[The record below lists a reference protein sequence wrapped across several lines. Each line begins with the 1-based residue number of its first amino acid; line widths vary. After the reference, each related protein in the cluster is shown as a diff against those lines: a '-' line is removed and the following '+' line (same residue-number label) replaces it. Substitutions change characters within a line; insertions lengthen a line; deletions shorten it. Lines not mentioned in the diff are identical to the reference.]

1 MLGGKD
7 IDGTGSIAVGYDQPM
22 ELQQL
27 RYFVAVA
34 ATGKFTAAARDLH
47 VAQPSISK
55 QVRKLEDE
63 LGAALLERRRTGVVL
78 TDAGAILLPWAKR
91 MLADLDGA
99 RSEVAGLATLERGR
113 LSVGATPS
121 LSTVLLPRVLASFH
135 TEHPGITLSVVEA
148 GSRDLV
154 DRLAAGELDLALVIL
169 PLPREELFETTPLI
183 REELVLAVAKD
194 HPLARRKTVKVGE
207 LRGVPLV
214 MFREGYDLR
223 SATITACEQAGF
235 HPTFAIE
242 GAEMDGVLRMAAA
255 GVGVAVVPRMVVER
269 GGPLVAVRLSQP
281 TLSRSVGVAFR
292 RDRHHSRA
300 ADAFVARLRAFI

>member
-1 MLGGKD
+1 
-7 IDGTGSIAVGYDQPM
+7 M

-34 ATGKFTAAARDLH
+34 DTGKFTAAARDLH

-63 LGAALLERRRTGVVL
+63 LGAALLERRRTGVAL

-121 LSTVLLPRVLASFH
+121 LSTVLLPRVLAAFH
-135 TEHPGITLSVVEA
+135 AEHPGITLSVVEA

-169 PLPREELFETTPLI
+169 PVPREELFETTPLI
-183 REELVLAVAKD
+183 REELVLAVAKS
-194 HPLARRKTVKVGE
+194 HPLARRKTVRVGD

-214 MFREGYDLR
+214 MFRDGYDLR
-223 SATITACEQAGF
+223 SATITACERAGF
-235 HPTFAIE
+235 HPTFAVE

-269 GGPLVAVRLSQP
+269 GGPLVGVRLVQP

>member
-1 MLGGKD
+1 
-7 IDGTGSIAVGYDQPM
+7 M

-27 RYFVAVA
+27 RYFIAVA
-34 ATGKFTAAARDLH
+34 DTGKFTAAARDLH

-55 QVRKLEDE
+55 QLRKLEDE

-99 RSEVAGLATLERGR
+99 RSEVAGLATLEGGR

-121 LSTVLLPRVLASFH
+121 LSTVLLPRVLAAFH
-135 TEHPGITLSVVEA
+135 AEHPGITLSVVEA

-154 DRLAAGELDLALVIL
+154 DRLAAGDLDLALVIL
-169 PLPREELFETTPLI
+169 PVPREELFETAPLI
-183 REELVLAVAKD
+183 REELVLAVARD
-194 HPLARRKTVKVGE
+194 HPLARRKTVKVAD

-235 HPTFAIE
+235 HPTFAVE

-269 GGPLVAVRLSQP
+269 GGPLVAVRLAQP

-300 ADAFVARLRAFI
+300 ADAFVTRLRAFI

>member
-1 MLGGKD
+1 
-7 IDGTGSIAVGYDQPM
+7 
-22 ELQQL
+22 
-27 RYFVAVA
+27 
-34 ATGKFTAAARDLH
+34 
-47 VAQPSISK
+47 
-55 QVRKLEDE
+55 
-63 LGAALLERRRTGVVL
+63 VL

>member
-1 MLGGKD
+1 
-7 IDGTGSIAVGYDQPM
+7 M

-34 ATGKFTAAARDLH
+34 ATGKFTGAARDLH

>member
-1 MLGGKD
+1 
-7 IDGTGSIAVGYDQPM
+7 M

-34 ATGKFTAAARDLH
+34 ESGKFTEAANDLH
-47 VAQPSISK
+47 VAQPSVSK
-55 QVRKLEDE
+55 QVRKLEAE
-63 LGAALLERRRTGVVL
+63 LGAILLERRRAGVAL

-91 MLADLDGA
+91 VLADLDGA
-99 RSEVAGLATLERGR
+99 RAEVAGLATLERGR

-121 LSTVLLPRVLASFH
+121 LSTVLLPRVLAAFH
-135 TEHPGITLSVVEA
+135 AEHPGITLSVVEA

-154 DRLAAGELDLALVIL
+154 DRLAAGDLDLALVIL
-169 PLPREELFETTPLI
+169 PVPHEELFETTPLI
-183 REELVLAVAKD
+183 REELVLAVAKK
-194 HPLARRKTVKVGE
+194 HPLARRKTVRVSD

-214 MFREGYDLR
+214 MFRDGYDLR

-255 GVGVAVVPRMVVER
+255 GVGVAVVPSMVVER
-269 GGPLVAVRLSQP
+269 GGPLVPVRISQP
-281 TLSRSVGVAFR
+281 TLARSVGVAFR

>member
-1 MLGGKD
+1 
-7 IDGTGSIAVGYDQPM
+7 M

-34 ATGKFTAAARDLH
+34 DHRHFTRAAQHLN
-47 VAQPSISK
+47 VAQPSVSK
-55 QVRKLEDE
+55 LVRKLEDE
-63 LGAALLERRRTGVVL
+63 LGTVLLERRKTGIAL
-78 TDAGAILLPWAKR
+78 TDAGAILLPWAR
-91 MLADLDGA
+91 RVLADIEGA

-121 LSTVLLPRVLASFH
+121 LSTVLLPRALARFH
-135 TEHPGITLSVVEA
+135 ESHPGIALSVIEA

-154 DRLAAGELDLALVIL
+154 RQLEGGDLDLALVIL
-169 PLPREELFETTPLI
+169 PVPREALFVTAPLL
-183 REELVLAVAKD
+183 REDLVLAVAAA
-194 HPLARRKTVKVGE
+194 HPLAKRKVVRVSE

-223 SATITACEQAGF
+223 SVTIAACEQAGF

-255 GVGVAVVPRMVVER
+255 GIGVAVVPSIVVER
-269 GGPLVAVRLSQP
+269 GGPLVAVRLAQP

-292 RDRHHSRA
+292 RDRHRSRA
-300 ADAFVARLRAFI
+300 ADAFVASLRAFVRDRDWRASLPAGVAVS

>member
-1 MLGGKD
+1 
-7 IDGTGSIAVGYDQPM
+7 M

-27 RYFVAVA
+27 RYFVAVVES
-34 ATGKFTAAARDLH
+34 GKFTAAARALH

-55 QVRKLEDE
+55 QVRKLEAE
-63 LGAALLERRRTGVVL
+63 LGSVLLERRKTGIAL

-91 MLADLDGA
+91 VLGDVDGA

-121 LSTVLLPRVLASFH
+121 VSTVLLPRVLAAFH
-135 TEHPGITLSVVEA
+135 AEHPGITLSVIEA

-154 DRLAAGELDLALVIL
+154 DRLASGDLDLALVIL
-169 PLPREELFETTPLI
+169 PVPREELFETTPLL
-183 REELVLAVAKD
+183 REELVLAVSKK
-194 HPLARRKTVKVGE
+194 HPLAKRKTVRIGE

-214 MFREGYDLR
+214 MFRDGYDLR
-223 SATITACEQAGF
+223 STTIAACEQAGF

-255 GVGVAVVPRMVVER
+255 GVGVAVVPRMVVEV
-269 GGPLVAVRLSQP
+269 GGPLVAVRIAQP
-281 TLSRSVGVAFR
+281 TLTRSVGVAFR
-292 RDRHHSRA
+292 RDRHRSRA
-300 ADAFVARLRAFI
+300 ADAFVARLREFL

>member
-1 MLGGKD
+1 
-7 IDGTGSIAVGYDQPM
+7 M

-27 RYFVAVA
+27 RYFVAIA
-34 ATGKFTAAARDLH
+34 ETGTFTAAARDLH

-55 QVRKLEDE
+55 QVRKLEAE
-63 LGAALLERRRTGVVL
+63 LGAILLERRRTGIAL

-91 MLADLDGA
+91 VLADLDGA

-121 LSTVLLPRVLASFH
+121 VSTVLLPRVLAAFH
-135 TEHPGITLSVVEA
+135 FEHPGVSLSVIEA

-154 DRLAAGELDLALVIL
+154 DRLAAGDLDLALVIL
-169 PLPREELFETTPLI
+169 PVPREELFDTLPLI
-183 REELVLAVAKD
+183 REECVLAVAKD
-194 HPLARRKTVKVGE
+194 HALARRKTVRVSD

-214 MFREGYDLR
+214 MFRDGYDLR

-235 HPTFAIE
+235 HPTFAVE

-255 GVGVAVVPRMVVER
+255 GVGVAVVPRMVVEP
-269 GGPLVAVRLSQP
+269 GGPLVAVRISRP

-292 RDRHHSRA
+292 RDRHRSRA

>member
-1 MLGGKD
+1 
-7 IDGTGSIAVGYDQPM
+7 M

-34 ATGKFTAAARDLH
+34 DTGKFTSAARELH
-47 VAQPSISK
+47 VAQPSVSK
-55 QVRKLEDE
+55 QVRKLEAE
-63 LGAALLERRRTGVVL
+63 LGAVLLERRKAGVTL

-91 MLADLDGA
+91 VLGDLDGA

-121 LSTVLLPRVLASFH
+121 LSTVLLPRVLAAFH
-135 TEHPGITLSVVEA
+135 AEHPGITLSVIEA

-154 DRLAAGELDLALVIL
+154 DRLASGDLDLALVIL
-169 PLPREELFETTPLI
+169 PVPHDELFETTPLI
-183 REELVLAVAKD
+183 REELVLAVAKT
-194 HPLARRKTVKVGE
+194 HPLARRKTVRVSD

-214 MFREGYDLR
+214 MFRDGYDLR

-255 GVGVAVVPRMVVER
+255 GVGVAVVPSMVVER
-269 GGPLVAVRLSQP
+269 GGPLVAVRISQP

>member
-1 MLGGKD
+1 MEH
-7 IDGTGSIAVGYDQPM
+7 M

-34 ATGKFTAAARDLH
+34 DTGTFTAAARDLH

-55 QVRKLEDE
+55 QVRKLEAE
-63 LGAALLERRRTGVVL
+63 LGAVLLERGKAGIAL
-78 TDAGAILLPWAKR
+78 TDAGEILLPWAKR
-91 MLADLDGA
+91 VLADVDGA

-121 LSTVLLPRVLASFH
+121 VSTVLLPRVLATFH
-135 TEHPGITLSVVEA
+135 SSHPGVTLSVIEA

-154 DRLAAGELDLALVIL
+154 DRLASGELDLAMVIL
-169 PLPREELFETTPLI
+169 PVPREELFETIPLL
-183 REELVLAVAKD
+183 REELVLAVSKR
-194 HPLARRKTVKVGE
+194 HPLATRKTVRVSE

-214 MFREGYDLR
+214 MFRDGYDLR
-223 SATITACEQAGF
+223 SATIAACEQAGF

-255 GVGVAVVPRMVVER
+255 GVGVAVVPRMVVET
-269 GGPLVAVRLSQP
+269 GGPLVAIRLTQP
-281 TLSRSVGVAFR
+281 TPTRSVGVAFR

-300 ADAFVARLRAFI
+300 ADAFVAQLREFL

>member
-1 MLGGKD
+1 
-7 IDGTGSIAVGYDQPM
+7 M

-34 ATGKFTAAARDLH
+34 DTGKFTAAARDLH

-63 LGAALLERRRTGVVL
+63 LGAALLERRRTGVAL

-121 LSTVLLPRVLASFH
+121 LSTVLLPRVLAAFH
-135 TEHPGITLSVVEA
+135 AEHPGITLSVVEA

-169 PLPREELFETTPLI
+169 PVRREELFETTPLI
-183 REELVLAVAKD
+183 REELVLAVAKG
-194 HPLARRKTVKVGE
+194 HPLARRKTVRVGD

-214 MFREGYDLR
+214 MFRDGYDLR
-223 SATITACEQAGF
+223 SATITACERAGF
-235 HPTFAIE
+235 HPTFAVE

-269 GGPLVAVRLSQP
+269 GGPLVAVRLVQP

>member
-1 MLGGKD
+1 
-7 IDGTGSIAVGYDQPM
+7 M

-27 RYFVAVA
+27 RYFIAVA
-34 ATGKFTAAARDLH
+34 DTGKFTAAARDLH

-55 QVRKLEDE
+55 QLRKLEDE

-99 RSEVAGLATLERGR
+99 RSEVAGLATLEGGR

-121 LSTVLLPRVLASFH
+121 LSTVLLPRVLAAFH
-135 TEHPGITLSVVEA
+135 AEHPGITLSVVEA

-154 DRLAAGELDLALVIL
+154 DRLAAGDLDLALVIL
-169 PLPREELFETTPLI
+169 PVPREELFETAPLI
-183 REELVLAVAKD
+183 REELVLAVARD
-194 HPLARRKTVKVGE
+194 HPLVRRKTVKVADR
-207 LRGVPLV
+207 RGVPLV

-235 HPTFAIE
+235 HPTFAVE

-255 GVGVAVVPRMVVER
+255 GVGVAVVLRMVVER
-269 GGPLVAVRLSQP
+269 GGPLVAVRLAQP

-300 ADAFVARLRAFI
+300 ADAFVTRLRAFI

>member
-1 MLGGKD
+1 
-7 IDGTGSIAVGYDQPM
+7 M

-34 ATGKFTAAARDLH
+34 DSGRFTAAARDLH

-55 QVRKLEDE
+55 QVRKLEAE
-63 LGAALLERRRTGVVL
+63 LGAVLLERRKAGIAL
-78 TDAGAILLPWAKR
+78 TDAGATLLPWAKR
-91 MLADLDGA
+91 VLADVDGA

-121 LSTVLLPRVLASFH
+121 VSTVLLPRVLASFH
-135 TEHPGITLSVVEA
+135 GAHPGVRLTVVEA

-154 DRLAAGELDLALVIL
+154 DRLASGDLDLALVIL
-169 PLPREELFETTPLI
+169 PVPREELFETTPLL
-183 REELVLAVAKD
+183 REELVLAVSRK
-194 HPLARRKTVKVGE
+194 HPLAKRKTVRVSE

-214 MFREGYDLR
+214 MFRDGYDLR
-223 SATITACEQAGF
+223 SATIAACEQAGF

-255 GVGVAVVPRMVVER
+255 GVGVAVVPRMVVEP
-269 GGPLVAVRLSQP
+269 GGPLVAVRIAQP
-281 TLSRSVGVAFR
+281 TLTRSVGVAFR
-292 RDRHHSRA
+292 RDRHRSRA
-300 ADAFVARLRAFI
+300 ADAFVARLRELM

>member
-1 MLGGKD
+1 
-7 IDGTGSIAVGYDQPM
+7 M

-34 ATGKFTAAARDLH
+34 DSGKFTTAARDLH

-63 LGAALLERRRTGVVL
+63 LGAVLLERRRTGVVL

-121 LSTVLLPRVLASFH
+121 LSTVLLPRVLAAFH
-135 TEHPGITLSVVEA
+135 AEHPGITLSVVEA

-154 DRLAAGELDLALVIL
+154 ERLAAGELDLALVIL
-169 PLPREELFETTPLI
+169 PVPREELFETTPLI
-183 REELVLAVAKD
+183 REELVLAVAKT
-194 HPLARRKTVKVGE
+194 HPLARRKTVRVGD

-214 MFREGYDLR
+214 MFRDGYDLR

-235 HPTFAIE
+235 HPTFAVE

-300 ADAFVARLRAFI
+300 ADAFVTLLRGFI

>member
-1 MLGGKD
+1 MD
-7 IDGTGSIAVGYDQPM
+7 RV

-34 ATGKFTAAARDLH
+34 ERGRFTSAARDLH

-55 QVRKLEDE
+55 QVRKLEAE
-63 LGAALLERRRTGVVL
+63 LGAVLLQRGTAGVAV

-91 MLADLDGA
+91 VLADVDGA

-121 LSTVLLPRVLASFH
+121 VSTVLLPRVLAAFH
-135 TEHPGITLSVVEA
+135 AEHPGVTLSVVEA

-154 DRLAAGELDLALVIL
+154 DRLAAGDLDLALVIL
-169 PLPREELFETTPLI
+169 PVPHEELFETAPLL
-183 REELVLAVAKD
+183 REELVLAVAKQ
-194 HPLARRKTVKVGE
+194 HPLARRKTVKVAD

-214 MFREGYDLR
+214 MFRDGYDLR
-223 SATITACEQAGF
+223 SATIAACEQAGF

-255 GVGVAVVPRMVVER
+255 GVGVAVVPRMVVEK

-292 RDRHHSRA
+292 RDRHRSRA

>member
-1 MLGGKD
+1 
-7 IDGTGSIAVGYDQPM
+7 V

-34 ATGKFTAAARDLH
+34 DAGQFTAAARDLH

-55 QVRKLEDE
+55 QVRKLEAE
-63 LGAALLERRRTGVVL
+63 LGAVLLERRKTGVAL
-78 TDAGAILLPWAKR
+78 TDAGEILLPWAKR
-91 MLADLDGA
+91 VLADLDGA

-121 LSTVLLPRVLASFH
+121 VSTVLLPRVLAAFH
-135 TEHPGITLSVVEA
+135 NAHPGVLLTVVEA

-154 DRLAAGELDLALVIL
+154 DRLALGDLDLALVIL
-169 PLPREELFETTPLI
+169 PVPREELFETTPLL
-183 REELVLAVAKD
+183 REELVLAVSKR
-194 HPLARRKTVKVGE
+194 HPLAKRKTVRVSE

-214 MFREGYDLR
+214 MFRDGYDLR

-235 HPTFAIE
+235 HPTFAVE

-255 GVGVAVVPRMVVER
+255 GVGVAVVPSMVVEKA
-269 GGPLVAVRLSQP
+269 GPLVAVRLAQP
-281 TLSRSVGVAFR
+281 TLTRSVGVAFR

-300 ADAFVARLRAFI
+300 ADAFVVRLREFL